1 MVLRRT
7 VIRGADLTEN
17 LAALRTEMHVPG
29 DYPAA
34 AVAEAEQAAASLSLD
49 GYADAT
55 DVELVTLDPPGSRDL
70 DQAFAIS
77 ARSGGGFEVVY
88 AIADVAAFVKPGGA
102 IDAEAHE
109 RGETLYLPDG
119 RVPLHP
125 PVLSEGAA
133 SLLPGER
140 RPAVLWRFQLDAD
153 GEPTSVDV
161 RRSVVRSR
169 AQLDYPSFATSGGEL
184 VGLLQ
189 RVGEL
194 RQARERDR
202 GGVSLP
208 EPEQELERQGDHWQ
222 LTYRAPLPVEGWNA
236 QLSLLTGM
244 AAARLMLDAGVG
256 VVRTMPPPD
265 DHTVATLRRSA
276 RALGVDWPKDAAYA
290 DVVRQLDALVPTQAA
305 MIRLATVLF
314 RGASYVAF
322 DGKAP
327 DHPDQAAV
335 AAPYA
340 HATAPLRRLV
350 DRYVSE
356 CCLAACAGAAV
367 PQWVRDG
374 LPAVPGAM
382 AEADR
387 RAHAVDRA
395 VVDLA
400 EALLLEGRV
409 GEHFTGV
416 VVEDGAGGNGHGE
429 VQLRD
434 PAVRARLDG
443 DNLPLGDEVEVVLSV
458 ADVASRRV
466 GFALA

>member
-1 MVLRRT
+1 VPLRRT
-7 VIRGADLTEN
+7 VIRGADLTEQ
-17 LAALRTEMHVPG
+17 LVALRAGMHVPG

-34 AVAEAEQAAASLSLD
+34 AVAEAESAAKSLSLNAC
-49 GYADAT
+49 ADAR
-55 DVELVTLDPPGSRDL
+55 DVELVTLDPVGSRDL
-70 DQAFAIS
+70 DQAFGIS
-77 ARSGGGFEVVY
+77 ARDDGGFEVAY
-88 AIADVAAFVKPGGA
+88 AIADVGAFVTPGGA
-102 IDAEAHE
+102 VDAEAHA

-125 PVLSEGAA
+125 TVLSEGAA
-133 SLLPGER
+133 SLLPGEE
-140 RPAVLWRFQLDAD
+140 RPAVLWRFRLDAG

-161 RRSVVRSR
+161 RRSIVRSR
-169 AQLDYPSFATSGGEL
+169 AQLDYPSFATTGGDL
-184 VGLLQ
+184 VPLLQ

-208 EPEQELERQGDHWQ
+208 VPEQELERVGDKWE
-222 LTYRAPLPVEGWNA
+222 LRYRAPLPAEGWNA

-256 VVRTMPPPD
+256 VLRTMPAPD
-265 DHTVATLRRSA
+265 RHTVKTLRRSA
-276 RALGVDWPKDAAYA
+276 LALGVTWGAEEAYA
-290 DVVRQLDALVPTQAA
+290 DVVRRLDASVPAEAA
-305 MIRLATVLF
+305 VLRLASVLF

-322 DGKAP
+322 DGAP
-327 DHPDQAAV
+327 PAQPLQSAV

-340 HATAPLRRLV
+340 HATAPLRRLA

-356 CCLAACAGAAV
+356 CCLAVCAGTEPPEWTRSA
-367 PQWVRDG
+367 
-374 LPAVPGAM
+374 LPALPDVM

-409 GEHFTGV
+409 GERFRGV
-416 VVEDGAGGNGHGE
+416 VVEDGAGGNQHGE

-443 DNLPLGDEVEVVLSV
+443 DDLPLGDEVDVVLTA
-458 ADVASRRV
+458 ADVTARHV
-466 GFALA
+466 AFVLA

>member
-1 MVLRRT
+1 VPLRRT
-7 VIRGADLTEN
+7 VIRGADLTAH
-17 LAALRTEMHVPG
+17 LAALRTEMRVPA

-34 AVAEAEQAAASLSLD
+34 AVTEAEQAARELSLD

-70 DQAFAIS
+70 DQAFGIT
-77 ARSGGGFEVVY
+77 ARAEGGFDVVY
-88 AIADVAAFVKPGGA
+88 AIADVAAFVAAGGA
-102 IDAEAHE
+102 VDAEAHA

-125 PVLSEGAA
+125 TVLSEGAA

-140 RPAVLWRFQLDAD
+140 RPAVLWRFRLDAD

-169 AQLDYPSFATSGGEL
+169 AQLDYPAFAHTGAEL
-184 VGLLQ
+184 VPLLQ

-208 EPEQELERQGDHWQ
+208 VPEQELERVDERWELH
-222 LTYRAPLPVEGWNA
+222 YRAPLPVEDWNA

-244 AAARLMLDAGVG
+244 AAARLMLDAGIG
-256 VVRTMPPPD
+256 VVRTMPAPD

-276 RALGVDWPKDAAYA
+276 HALGVDWPKPASYA
-290 DVVRQLDALVPTQAA
+290 DVVRRLDAAVPAQAA
-305 MIRLATVLF
+305 MLRLASVLF

-327 DHPDQAAV
+327 EQPMQSAV

-356 CCLAACAGAAV
+356 CCLAACAGVAP
-367 PQWVRDG
+367 PQWVRAALPG
-374 LPAVPGAM
+374 LPAAM
-382 AEADR
+382 ADADR

-409 GEHFTGV
+409 GERFTGV
-416 VVEDGAGGNGHGE
+416 VVEDRIGADRHGE

-443 DNLPLGDEVEVVLSV
+443 VDLPLGQEVEVTLAAVDVTARHVEFVL
-458 ADVASRRV
+458 
-466 GFALA
+466 G

>member
-1 MVLRRT
+1 MRVS
-7 VIRGADLTEN
+7 
-17 LAALRTEMHVPG
+17 G
-29 DYPAA
+29 DYPPA
-34 AVAEAEQAAASLSLD
+34 AVAEAELSAKNLSLD
-49 GYADAT
+49 GRFDAT
-55 DVELVTLDPPGSRDL
+55 DIDVVTLDPPGSRDL
-70 DQAFAIS
+70 DQAFGIS
-77 ARSGGGFEVVY
+77 ARVGGGFDVVY
-88 AIADVAAFVKPGGA
+88 AIADVAAFVAAGGA
-102 IDAEAHE
+102 VDAEVHA

-125 PVLSEGAA
+125 TVLSEGAA
-133 SLLPGER
+133 SLLPGQR
-140 RPAVLWRFQLDAD
+140 RPAVLWRFELDAE

-161 RRSVVRSR
+161 RRAVVRSR
-169 AQLDYPSFATSGGEL
+169 AQLDYPSFAKTGGEL
-184 VGLLQ
+184 VALVQ

-208 EPEQELERQGDHWQ
+208 EPEQELERQGEHWQ
-222 LTYRAPLPVEGWNA
+222 LSYRAPLPVEGWNA
-236 QLSLLTGM
+236 QLSLMTGM
-244 AAARLMLDAGVG
+244 AAARLMLDAKIG

-276 RALGVDWPKDAAYA
+276 RALGVDWPERATYA
-290 DVVRQLDALVPTQAA
+290 DVVRRLDALVPAQAA
-305 MIRLATVLF
+305 MLRLASVLF

-322 DGKAP
+322 DGTPPA
-327 DHPDQAAV
+327 HPTQSAV

-356 CCLAACAGAAV
+356 CCIAACADAEP
-367 PQWVRDG
+367 PQWVREA
-374 LPAVPGAM
+374 LPALPAEM
-382 AEADR
+382 ADADR
-387 RAHAVDRA
+387 RAHAIDRA

-416 VVEDGAGGNGHGE
+416 VVEDQVGKNQHGE

-434 PAVRARLDG
+434 PAVRARLEG
-443 DNLPLGDEVEVVLSV
+443 DHLPLGEEVGVVLSV
-458 ADVASRRV
+458 ADVTARHV
-466 GFALA
+466 EFVLG

>member
-1 MVLRRT
+1 VVLRRT
-7 VIRGADLTEN
+7 VIRGADLTRN
-17 LAALRTEMHVPG
+17 LAALRAEMRVPG

-34 AVAEAEQAAASLSLD
+34 AVAEAEQAAQSLSLD
-49 GYADAT
+49 GYEDAT
-55 DVELVTLDPPGSRDL
+55 DIGLVTLDPPGSRDL
-70 DQAFAIS
+70 DQAFSIT
-77 ARSGGGFEVVY
+77 ARPDGGFDVVY
-88 AIADVAAFVKPGGA
+88 AIADVAAFVHVGDA
-102 IDAEAHE
+102 IDAEAHA

-133 SLLPGER
+133 SLLPGQR
-140 RPAVLWRFQLDAD
+140 RPAVLWRFRLDAY
-153 GEPTSVDV
+153 GEPVSVDV
-161 RRSVVRSR
+161 RRAVVRSR
-169 AQLDYPSFATSGGEL
+169 AQLDYPSFATTGGDL

-208 EPEQELERQGDHWQ
+208 EPEQELERQGEHWQ
-222 LTYRAPLPVEGWNA
+222 LSYRAPLPVEGWNA

-244 AAARLMLDAGVG
+244 SAARLMLDAGVG

-276 RALGVDWPKDAAYA
+276 HALGVDWPKNAAYA
-290 DVVRQLDALVPTQAA
+290 DVVRRLDALVPAQAA

-327 DHPDQAAV
+327 EHPIQSAV

-356 CCLAACAGAAV
+356 CCLAACAGVAPPVWVREGLSAV
-367 PQWVRDG
+367 PEV
-374 LPAVPGAM
+374 M
-382 AEADR
+382 ADADR

-416 VVEDGAGGNGHGE
+416 VVEDRVGSNTHGE

-443 DNLPLGDEVEVVLSV
+443 DHLPLGDEVQVVLTV
-458 ADVASRRV
+458 ADVTARHV
-466 GFALA
+466 AFALA

>member
-1 MVLRRT
+1 VPLRRT
-7 VIRGADLTEN
+7 VIRGADLTAH
-17 LAALRTEMHVPG
+17 LAALRTEMRVPA

-34 AVAEAEQAAASLSLD
+34 AVTEAEQAARELSLD

-70 DQAFAIS
+70 DQAFGIT
-77 ARSGGGFEVVY
+77 ARAEGGFDVVY
-88 AIADVAAFVKPGGA
+88 AIADVAAFVAAGGA
-102 IDAEAHE
+102 VDAEAHA

-125 PVLSEGAA
+125 TVLSEGAA

-140 RPAVLWRFQLDAD
+140 RPAVLWRFRLDAD

-169 AQLDYPSFATSGGEL
+169 AQLDYPAFAHTGGEL
-184 VGLLQ
+184 VPLLQ

-208 EPEQELERQGDHWQ
+208 VPEQELERVDKRWELH
-222 LTYRAPLPVEGWNA
+222 YRAPLPVEDWNA

-244 AAARLMLDAGVG
+244 AAARLMLDAGIG
-256 VVRTMPPPD
+256 VVRTMPAPD

-276 RALGVDWPKDAAYA
+276 HALGVDWPKPASYA
-290 DVVRQLDALVPTQAA
+290 DVVRRLDAAVPAQAA
-305 MIRLATVLF
+305 MLRLASVLF

-327 DHPDQAAV
+327 EQPMQSAV

-356 CCLAACAGAAV
+356 CCLAACAGVAP
-367 PQWVRDG
+367 PQWVRAALPG
-374 LPAVPGAM
+374 LPAAM
-382 AEADR
+382 ADADR

-409 GEHFTGV
+409 GERFTGV
-416 VVEDGAGGNGHGE
+416 VVEDRIGADRHGE

-443 DNLPLGDEVEVVLSV
+443 VDLPLGQEVEVTLAAVDVTARHVEFVL
-458 ADVASRRV
+458 
-466 GFALA
+466 G

>member
-1 MVLRRT
+1 VPLRRT
-7 VIRGADLTEN
+7 VIRGADLTAH
-17 LAALRTEMHVPG
+17 LAALRTEMRVPA

-34 AVAEAEQAAASLSLD
+34 AVTEAEQAARQLSLD

-70 DQAFAIS
+70 DQAFGIT
-77 ARSGGGFEVVY
+77 ARAEGGFDVAY
-88 AIADVAAFVKPGGA
+88 AIADVAAFVAAGGA
-102 IDAEAHE
+102 VDAEAHA

-125 PVLSEGAA
+125 TVLSEGAA

-140 RPAVLWRFQLDAD
+140 RPAVLWRFRLDAD

-169 AQLDYPSFATSGGEL
+169 ARLDYPAFAHTGGEL
-184 VGLLQ
+184 VPLLQ

-208 EPEQELERQGDHWQ
+208 VPEQELERVAGRWELH
-222 LTYRAPLPVEGWNA
+222 YRAPLPVEDWNA

-244 AAARLMLDAGVG
+244 AAARLMLDAGIG
-256 VVRTMPPPD
+256 VVRTMPAPD

-276 RALGVDWPKDAAYA
+276 LALGVDWPEHASYA
-290 DVVRQLDALVPTQAA
+290 DVVRRLDAAVPAKAA
-305 MIRLATVLF
+305 MLRLASVLF

-327 DHPDQAAV
+327 EQPMQSAV

-356 CCLAACAGAAV
+356 CCLAACAGVAP
-367 PQWVRDG
+367 PQWVRAALPG
-374 LPAVPGAM
+374 LPAAM
-382 AEADR
+382 ADADR

-409 GEHFTGV
+409 GERFTGV
-416 VVEDGAGGNGHGE
+416 VVEDRIGADRHGE

-443 DNLPLGDEVEVVLSV
+443 VDLPLGQEVEVTLAAVDVTARHVEFVL
-458 ADVASRRV
+458 
-466 GFALA
+466 G